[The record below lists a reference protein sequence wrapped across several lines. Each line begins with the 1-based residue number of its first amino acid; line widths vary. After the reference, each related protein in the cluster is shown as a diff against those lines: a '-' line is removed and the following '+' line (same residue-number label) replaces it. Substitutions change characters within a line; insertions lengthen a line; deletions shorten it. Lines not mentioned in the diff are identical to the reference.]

1 MLRSKHC
8 HLLRGRTD
16 HHGSATTTAADKHTQ
31 ALVPRKFLGV
41 LSLPHV
47 NMLALSRPPE
57 SRGRKEESE
66 EPSLVVATRKR
77 KCKIPTSYPRYNRG
91 VQEEKREIPK
101 MGTLRVR
108 SDRTRKKRK
117 GRKHDKRARESP
129 LVLVP
134 FGRESQKEIELSP
147 CNTKKG

>member
-1 MLRSKHC
+1 MLRSKHR

-57 SRGRKEESE
+57 SRGGLRLRRACTK
-66 EPSLVVATRKR
+66 PAHIRLKR
-77 KCKIPTSYPRYNRG
+77 IDVG
-91 VQEEKREIPK
+91 
-101 MGTLRVR
+101 
-108 SDRTRKKRK
+108 
-117 GRKHDKRARESP
+117 
-129 LVLVP
+129 
-134 FGRESQKEIELSP
+134 
-147 CNTKKG
+147 